1 MKTYYLHI
9 TYKAIDN
16 PRDTTHI
23 CTEIDADTA
32 RRLVKAA
39 GKTLPHVSASGLEVD
54 RHEERGMTI
63 IARVSTAPA
72 RAYISAMQSIPYY
85 AEHDIAL
92 TPAER
97 AAAAAWREHI
107 ESIAHR

>member
-1 MKTYYLHI
+1 MRTYYLHI
-9 TYKAIDN
+9 TYKDISGKC
-16 PRDTTHI
+16 RGTHI

-39 GKTLPHVSASGLEVD
+39 GKTLSHVGGNGVEVD
-54 RHEERGMTI
+54 HREERGMVI
-63 IARVSTAPA
+63 IARVSTAPD
-72 RAYISAMQSIPYY
+72 RAYLAGIPYY
-85 AEHDIAL
+85 AEHDISL

-107 ESIAHR
+107 DAITHR

>member
-9 TYKAIDN
+9 TYKDISGKSR
-16 PRDTTHI
+16 PTHI

-32 RRLVKAA
+32 RRLVKAV
-39 GKTLPHVSASGLEVD
+39 GKTLSHVGGNGVEVD
-54 RHEERGMTI
+54 HRAERGMVI
-63 IARVSTAPA
+63 IARVSIASD
-72 RAYISAMQSIPYY
+72 RAYLTDAPYY
-85 AEHDIAL
+85 AEHDISL

-107 ESIAHR
+107 ATIETNHII

>member
-1 MKTYYLHI
+1 MKAYYLHI
-9 TYKAIDN
+9 TYKSIDN

-23 CTEIDADTA
+23 CTEIDANTA

-39 GKTLPHVSASGLEVD
+39 GKTLSHVGGNGVEID
-54 RHEERGMTI
+54 HHEERGMII

-72 RAYISAMQSIPYY
+72 REYAADIHYY
-85 AEHDIAL
+85 AELDTDL

-97 AAAAAWREHI
+97 AAAAAWRERI
-107 ESIAHR
+107 GSITHR

>member
-9 TYKAIDN
+9 TYKDISGKSR
-16 PRDTTHI
+16 PTHI

-32 RRLVKAA
+32 RRLVKAV
-39 GKTLPHVSASGLEVD
+39 GKTLSHVGGNGVEVD
-54 RHEERGMTI
+54 HRAERGMVI
-63 IARVSTAPA
+63 IARVSTAPD
-72 RAYISAMQSIPYY
+72 RAYLTGAPYY
-85 AEHDIAL
+85 AEHDISL

-107 ESIAHR
+107 ATIETNHII

>member
-1 MKTYYLHI
+1 MRTYYLHI
-9 TYKAIDN
+9 TYKAIDD
-16 PRDTTHI
+16 PRDVTNV

-39 GKTLPHVSASGLEVD
+39 GKTLSHVSGNGIEVD
-54 RHEERGMTI
+54 RHEERGMTL
-63 IARVSTAPA
+63 IACVSTMPG
-72 RAYISAMQSIPYY
+72 RAYIRAAQSIPYY
-85 AEHDIAL
+85 AEYDMSL

-107 ESIAHR
+107 ETITHR